1 MDNGEG
7 EDFVIRHYQMLPLLA
22 MVVMAPVFA
31 EELSRLFFDKQERQ
45 ILNQKRSL
53 VPPVAVQGAGPKI
66 TPSREPTASLEPT
79 EPVPLPAPKVTGQV
93 IRSSGNNTIWLNHNP
108 RYKRGRK

>member
-7 EDFVIRHYQMLPLLA
+7 KDFVIGRYRMLPLLA
-22 MVVMAPVFA
+22 MMVMSSVCAD
-31 EELSRLFFDKQERQ
+31 ELNRLFFDKQARE
-45 ILNQKRSL
+45 ILSQKRSL
-53 VPPVAVQGAGPKI
+53 VRPVAVQGAGPKI
-66 TPSREPTASLEPT
+66 TPSPEPTASLEPT